1 MTGIQQLKNNVT
13 PTHSTADQFIRAA
26 SNDLRAMFK
35 LLWDFS
41 YVWGDQR
48 RVHYTRPIRNI
59 PSAQRSESSECYHG
73 DFSMRIIVFM

>member
-26 SNDLRAMFK
+26 SDDLRAMFK

-41 YVWGDQR
+41 YVWGD
-48 RVHYTRPIRNI
+48 YTGPVRNI
-59 PSAQRSESSECYHG
+59 PISSEVKG
-73 DFSMRIIVFM
+73 SLIVANVSMVILA